1 MEEVYKGCSEFCV
14 TVDTVTRSAG
24 ILIHSRLKVLAVN
37 MSRPSGRLGWYGG
50 LIGSNNVH
58 LVKAP

>member
-37 MSRPSGRLGWYGG
+37 MSQPSG
-50 LIGSNNVH
+50 
-58 LVKAP
+58 